1 MLKLILPIDLTLSN
15 TRVIYCDELPFGI
28 LTSNHYFNIDTMN
41 ITSCDA
47 GEERLFEKKRDEYIV
62 DLTNYVIDRMKKETN
77 IKELNIDDNV
87 LFKYLFSIFDTI
99 MEEPH

>member
-1 MLKLILPIDLTLSN
+1 
-15 TRVIYCDELPFGI
+15 
-28 LTSNHYFNIDTMN
+28 MN

-47 GEERLFEKKRDEYIV
+47 GEERLFEKNRDECIV